1 MRLPVTVTVDGD
13 TIRLDLA
20 GAPPQ
25 VAQGGINCTLGYT
38 CAHATYPLKC
48 MLTPQVRGNADCY
61 RPFTVDVP
69 DRVDL
74 CRALPRVGQFAHP
87 DGVVHCADRLF
98 GRT

>member
-1 MRLPVTVTVDGD
+1 
-13 TIRLDLA
+13 
-20 GAPPQ
+20 

-69 DRVDL
+69 NGSILAARYPASVNL
-74 CRALPRVGQFAHP
+74 
-87 DGVVHCADRLF
+87 
-98 GRT
+98 RTRTGW